1 MTNQAL
7 HFGTDGVRGRADTEL
22 TVPVV
27 RALGQAAA
35 QHLDASQVIIGS
47 DTRASSP
54 TLAQALAEGFAAGGV
69 TPLLLGVS
77 PTPAVAYLA
86 AQEGMA
92 GAVVSASHNPWH
104 DNGIKL
110 FAAGG
115 HKLDDATQCAIEES
129 WHSTPQQ
136 ESLDPGQWV
145 DRPDARYFEAMVASV
160 EPQALAGLH
169 LVLDCAHGAMSG
181 VAPEVFMQL
190 GAQVT
195 VLHAQPD
202 GRNINERCGS
212 NHPEALQKAV
222 VEQQADA
229 GLAFDGDGDRVVA
242 VAADGSLLDGDFLL
256 ALSAIDL
263 LEQGRLAGDTLVVT
277 VMANLGLR
285 QAMNQAGISIYETP
299 VGDRHVLA
307 ALNKN
312 GWTLG
317 GEQSG
322 HIIFADRATT
332 GDGLLTGIQVMDA
345 VRRHKKNLG
354 TWAQEIMQKA
364 PQVLLNI
371 AVQNPGE
378 VLVAELGE
386 SIEAAQKK
394 LGQAGRV
401 VVRPSGTEPLVTVM
415 VEALDQGAALT
426 VAESLATEVKRRDAD
441 RSSL

>member
-1 MTNQAL
+1 
-7 HFGTDGVRGRADTEL
+7 
-22 TVPVV
+22 
-27 RALGQAAA
+27 
-35 QHLDASQVIIGS
+35 
-47 DTRASSP
+47 
-54 TLAQALAEGFAAGGV
+54 
-69 TPLLLGVS
+69 
-77 PTPAVAYLA
+77 
-86 AQEGMA
+86 MA

-115 HKLDDATQCAIEES
+115 HKLDDATQRAIEES

-136 ESLDPGQWV
+136 ESLDPGQWA

-169 LVLDCAHGAMSG
+169 LVLDCAHGAMSA

-222 VEQQADA
+222 VEHQADA

-263 LEQGRLAGDTLVVT
+263 LEQDRLAGDTLVVT

-401 VVRPSGTEPLVTVM
+401 VVRPSGTEPLVRVM

-426 VAESLATEVKRRDAD
+426 VAKSLATEVKRRDAD